1 VPAAPRPNWLPGA
14 VVESPALRLTRPVPD
29 PSHDPTRRPIS
40 PAASSRAQALLTAV
54 ARPTPLHGRSTL
66 PATDTRRSPSV
77 RPPAGPRCRS
87 DPRVDLRRGR
97 EPPSHTRH
105 TWPVPDQGRDE
116 IAGGPLTCAAA
127 TGDCLCRWAEVAHR
141 DLRESGRRGAQFK
154 RSLAETANGSSF
166 APRNESFATRL
177 SRSPTRLLPAVPTRR
192 NRRGLARPA
201 PRARVRAREVTPLDI
216 TRRCR

>member
-54 ARPTPLHGRSTL
+54 ARPTPCTVARPCRRPTPGGRPRSVHRPGPGAAL
-66 PATDTRRSPSV
+66 TRALIFGVVASHT
-77 RPPAGPRCRS
+77 
-87 DPRVDLRRGR
+87 
-97 EPPSHTRH
+97 SHTRH

-141 DLRESGRRGAQFK
+141 DLRESGRRGVQFK

-192 NRRGLARPA
+192 NRRGLARLA
-201 PRARVRAREVTPLDI
+201 RARARAR
-216 TRRCR
+216 R